1 MCIGFLEG
9 GKDSCR
15 GDGGGPVVCGGMLQ
29 GIVSWG
35 YRCAERGRTGVY
47 TKACLFNSWISY
59 VMSTN

>member
-9 GKDSCR
+9 GKDSCK
-15 GDGGGPVVCGGMLQ
+15 GDGGGPTVCDGVLQ

-35 YRCAERGRTGVY
+35 YRCAEKGRTGVY
-47 TKACLFNSWISY
+47 TKVCLFNSWISY